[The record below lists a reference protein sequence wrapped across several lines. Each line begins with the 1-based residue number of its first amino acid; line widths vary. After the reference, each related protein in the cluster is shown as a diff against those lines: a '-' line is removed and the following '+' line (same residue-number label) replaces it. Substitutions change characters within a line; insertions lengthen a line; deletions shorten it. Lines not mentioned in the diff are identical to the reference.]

1 MLQFASDRAEEIY
14 DRSKD
19 QINSLSF
26 DDSEW
31 KEVDAD
37 GEPLSRDEKPFS
49 RIMESEEPLFDQ
61 VHGVSRPGGE
71 RVWISINGAPVYDD
85 CGEIESVV
93 FSTEDITDRREQQ
106 RAVEESER
114 RYRTLAENFPNGAVG
129 LFDDNMRYTA
139 VGGELLD
146 ATGVSP
152 EDRIGCSVYDIC
164 PDDLLEEIEP
174 HFEAALEGK
183 ANSFELEYHDRD
195 LFVYTLP
202 VRNANDEVYA
212 GMVVSQDITER
223 REYQRKL
230 EESNERL
237 EQFAYAASHDLQ
249 EPLRMVTSYLELVD
263 NRYGDELDE
272 DGEEFLEFA
281 IDGAER
287 MRQMIDGLLEYSR
300 VDTHGDPFEP
310 VDLDDILEDV
320 LEDLQIRI
328 DERNAEITTDDLPCI
343 DGDDSQLRQVF
354 QNLLSN
360 AIKYSE
366 DEPPQVDISATRDD
380 EQWIISVQDNGIG
393 IDPDEQERIF
403 EVFQRLHTHEEH
415 SGTGIGLALCRR
427 IVERHGGNIWV
438 ESGLDEGS
446 TLSFTV
452 PAVSGNKT

>member
-1 MLQFASDRAEEIY
+1 MA
-14 DRSKD
+14 K
-19 QINSLSF
+19 
-26 DDSEW
+26 
-31 KEVDAD
+31 
-37 GEPLSRDEKPFS
+37 
-49 RIMESEEPLFDQ
+49 
-61 VHGVSRPGGE
+61 
-71 RVWISINGAPVYDD
+71 
-85 CGEIESVV
+85 
-93 FSTEDITDRREQQ
+93 T
-106 RAVEESER
+106 
-114 RYRTLAENFPNGAVG
+114 
-129 LFDDNMRYTA
+129 
-139 VGGELLD
+139 
-146 ATGVSP
+146 
-152 EDRIGCSVYDIC
+152 
-164 PDDLLEEIEP
+164 IEP
-174 HFEAALEGK
+174 VFQAALEGEK
-183 ANSFELEYHDRD
+183 QSIEGKSEGREWILQVVPLTDQDGEIHG
-195 LFVYTLP
+195 
-202 VRNANDEVYA
+202 
-212 GMVVSQDITER
+212 GMTIALDITER
-223 REYQRKL
+223 KERERAL

-237 EQFAYAASHDLQ
+237 EHFAYVASHDLQ
-249 EPLRMVTSYLELVD
+249 EPLRMVTSSLELVD